1 MQVCMIN
8 ESNITLNDI
17 DDGVEEDSNF
27 DILLTAVN
35 ATGRSQ
41 APIISNRTEEAGML
55 CNFQNKINDGCK
67 IYW

>member
-1 MQVCMIN
+1 MIN

-17 DDGVEEDSNF
+17 DDGVEEDSDFN
-27 DILLTAVN
+27 ILLTAVN
-35 ATGRSQ
+35 ANERSQ

-55 CNFQNKINDGCK
+55 YNFQNKINDSCE